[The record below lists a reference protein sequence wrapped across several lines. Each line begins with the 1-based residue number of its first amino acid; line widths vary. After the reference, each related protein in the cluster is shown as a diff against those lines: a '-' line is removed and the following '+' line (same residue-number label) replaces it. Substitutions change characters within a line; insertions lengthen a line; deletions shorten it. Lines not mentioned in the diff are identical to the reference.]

1 MPQVRARWAVEKGFE
16 MAEKIVINAETRTA
30 VGKGVGALRRSGKV
44 PGVVYGHGIAASHIQ
59 MDAKELTNTLRKIS
73 RNRLI
78 TLEFGAGVAPKNVLT
93 REVQRD
99 PVKRTL
105 KHVDFYEVS
114 MTEKITVRVPVV
126 YLGESADVKGGAGI
140 LNEEMNAIEIRC
152 LPADLIEK
160 IEVDVSG
167 LSIDQS
173 LHVSDLK
180 LPAGIEILDDQED
193 ELVRVIR
200 YVEQKAEEA
209 AAADG
214 TEPEVIEKGKKDEEA
229 AAEKK

>member
-1 MPQVRARWAVEKGFE
+1 
-16 MAEKIVINAETRTA
+16 MAEKIVLNAEVRTA

-44 PGVVYGHGIAASHIQ
+44 PAVVYGHGIAASHIQ
-59 MDAKELTNTLRKIS
+59 LDTKELTNTLRKIS

-78 TLEFGAGVAPKNVLT
+78 TLEFAGGSPKNVLT

-99 PVKRTL
+99 PIKRTI

-114 MTEKITVRVPVV
+114 MTEKIVVRVPIF
-126 YLGESADVKGGAGI
+126 YSGESADVKSGTGV
-140 LNEEMNAIEIRC
+140 LNEEMHVLEIRC

-160 IEVDVSG
+160 IEVNVAG
-167 LSIDQS
+167 LNIDQS

-180 LPAGIEILDDQED
+180 LPAGIEILDDKDD

-214 TEPEVIEKGKKDEEA
+214 SEPEVISKGKKDEEA
-229 AAEKK
+229 AEPAKK

>member
-1 MPQVRARWAVEKGFE
+1 

-78 TLEFGAGVAPKNVLT
+78 TLEFGAGVTPKNVLT

-126 YLGESADVKGGAGI
+126 YLGESADVKGGTGI

-152 LPADLIEK
+152 LPSDLIEK

-180 LPAGIEILDDQED
+180 LPAGIEILDDKED

-200 YVEQKAEEA
+200 YVEQKTEEA
-209 AAADG
+209 AVATDG

>member
-1 MPQVRARWAVEKGFE
+1 
-16 MAEKIVINAETRTA
+16 
-30 VGKGVGALRRSGKV
+30 
-44 PGVVYGHGIAASHIQ
+44 
-59 MDAKELTNTLRKIS
+59 
-73 RNRLI
+73 
-78 TLEFGAGVAPKNVLT
+78 VLT